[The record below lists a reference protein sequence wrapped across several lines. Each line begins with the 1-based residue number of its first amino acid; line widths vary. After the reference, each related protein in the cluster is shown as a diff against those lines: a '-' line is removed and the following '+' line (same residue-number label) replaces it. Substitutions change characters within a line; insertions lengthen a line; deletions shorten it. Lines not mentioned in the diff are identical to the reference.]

1 MPYRRLPN
9 TDQARVRALQTIV
22 EVGESASDILA
33 LPYTLH
39 MLTKAGNFL
48 RIFKQKHNYYKLC
61 YQKQSKASKR
71 HQVVTKQA
79 RLYISH
85 FVQVLNLAIQR
96 EEIPVSD
103 KSYYDLE
110 ADNLNIPDISSDASL
125 YAWGPKII
133 DGEHKRTSYGGAPI
147 YSPTIAKVK
156 VFFDL
161 FKEGYENQK
170 NLQRLTAT
178 SLEEVAVMRGEAD
191 ELLLEIWNSIEDHH
205 KDIESIEQR
214 CAACRKYG
222 VVYYYRSSEK
232 RKHTLSATLEL

>member
-22 EVGESASDILA
+22 EMGESASDILA

-48 RIFKQKHNYYKLC
+48 RIFKQKHNYYKIC
-61 YQKQSKASKR
+61 YQKQSQASKKY
-71 HQVVTKQA
+71 QVTTRQA

-96 EEIPVSD
+96 DEIPAAD
-103 KSYYDLE
+103 KSYYELE
-110 ADNLNIPDISSDASL
+110 EDSLNVPDISSDTSL
-125 YAWGPKII
+125 YFWGQKII
-133 DGEHKRTSYGGAPI
+133 DGEHKRISYGGAPI

-178 SLEEVAVMRGEAD
+178 SLEEVAAMRGQAD
-191 ELLLEIWNSIEDHH
+191 ELLLEIWNSIENHF
-205 KDIESIEQR
+205 KDIESIEER
-214 CAACRKYG
+214 CDACRKYG
-222 VVYYYRSSEK
+222 VVYYYRTSEK
-232 RKHTLSATLEL
+232 RKRTPSATLEL

>member
-22 EVGESASDILA
+22 EMGESSSDIFA

-48 RIFKQKHNYYKLC
+48 RIFKQKHNYYKIC
-61 YQKQSKASKR
+61 YQKQSKASKKY
-71 HQVVTKQA
+71 QVAVKLA

-96 EEIPVSD
+96 DEISVAD

-110 ADNLNIPDISSDASL
+110 PDNLNIPDISSDASL
-125 YAWGPKII
+125 YFWGQKII

-170 NLQRLTAT
+170 NLQRLTAS
-178 SLEEVAVMRGEAD
+178 SLEEVADMRPKAD
-191 ELLLEIWNSIEDHH
+191 ELLLEIWNSIENHN
-205 KDIESIEQR
+205 KDIESTEER
-214 CAACRKYG
+214 CDACRKYG
-222 VVYYYRSSEK
+222 VVYYYRTSEK
-232 RKHTLSATLEL
+232 RKKISSTTLEL